1 MKPGI
6 QTLFKINASNMPHT
20 PEFQQ
25 AAGSEFAHTEALRAG
40 KANAMVGIDV
50 LLHEEFYKAAQR
62 EWEESMEARGRK

>member
-1 MKPGI
+1 
-6 QTLFKINASNMPHT
+6 MPHT

-50 LLHEEFYKAAQR
+50 LLNDEFYQAAQK
-62 EWEESMEARGRK
+62 EWESSMEARGRR